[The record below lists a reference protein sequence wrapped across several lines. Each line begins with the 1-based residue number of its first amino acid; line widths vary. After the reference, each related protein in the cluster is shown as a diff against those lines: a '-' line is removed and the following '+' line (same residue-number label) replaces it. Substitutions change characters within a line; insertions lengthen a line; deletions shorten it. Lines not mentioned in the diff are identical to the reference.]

1 MRTSPP
7 GMPVT
12 SVVHARS
19 AAFLVIAACA
29 TLLTAYSYGRADTA
43 TPAAPGHATTTAADF
58 LAQLPDGEDKR
69 RFVLDCTN
77 CHMFDETM
85 MREGTALR
93 TRASWIAAVQRMIG
107 FAGANTAFPIMGVG
121 RDAGETAD
129 WILRYATNTPAA
141 GTDRALPP
149 GARIDEF
156 LLPVAGELPH
166 DVAVLDDGRI
176 LVTGMFTHQMWL
188 LDPMLN
194 QWDTE
199 AIPVPNANPRAVD
212 LTPRPGVEGAFDWW
226 VLLGGPHRLA
236 RRDGLTGTW
245 TSYPLGVYGHSL
257 IPDTNGRVWFNSHFT
272 RDPGIIGYVDAA
284 TGDVV
289 KFEIPSP
296 SHLADGGTPV
306 PYGLRVAPDGSVW
319 GTELRGNRIVRL
331 DPQSGAVRTFDMPLP
346 VSGPRRPD
354 FDADGRFWIPEYA
367 GNALTRFDPST
378 ETFERYPL
386 PIRDALPY
394 VVRID
399 RTRGRIWIGTGAA
412 DAVFMFDPR
421 SEQFTLYPLSSRGAL
436 IRHIDINDA
445 TGEVWLAYGASP
457 GIPARI
463 ARLTPTD

>member
-1 MRTSPP
+1 
-7 GMPVT
+7 MPT
-12 SVVHARS
+12 
-19 AAFLVIAACA
+19 
-29 TLLTAYSYGRADTA
+29 
-43 TPAAPGHATTTAADF
+43 
-58 LAQLPDGEDKR
+58 
-69 RFVLDCTN
+69 
-77 CHMFDETM
+77 
-85 MREGTALR
+85 
-93 TRASWIAAVQRMIG
+93 
-107 FAGANTAFPIMGVG
+107 
-121 RDAGETAD
+121 
-129 WILRYATNTPAA
+129 
-141 GTDRALPP
+141 
-149 GARIDEF
+149 GARVDEF
-156 LLPVAGELPH
+156 LLPVATELPH
-166 DVAVLDDGRI
+166 DVAVLDDGRV

-188 LDPMLN
+188 LDPTLN

-199 AIPVPNANPRAVD
+199 AIPVASANPRAID
-212 LTPRPGVEGAFDWW
+212 ITPRPGVEGAFDWW
-226 VLLGGPHRLA
+226 VLLGGPRQLA
-236 RRDGLTGTW
+236 RRDGLTGAW
-245 TSYPLGVYGHSL
+245 TSYPLGVYGHSV
-257 IPDTNGRVWFNSHFT
+257 IPDAHGRVWFNSHFT
-272 RDPGIIGYVDAA
+272 RDPGIIGYVDGA

-289 KFEIPSP
+289 TFDIPAP

-367 GNALTRFDPST
+367 GNALTRFDPDT

-386 PIRDALPY
+386 PVRDALPY

-421 SEQFTLYPLSSRGAL
+421 TEEFTLYPLPSSGAL